1 MFVMQGSLTIIV
13 SDIMTTEGVNKS
25 SATGMK
31 EIVTQLYTE
40 IDKLRNSNME
50 LDKENKMMERKLK
63 INEEDIEYLVK
74 LNKPLEKAYRS
85 LQRKYQKAT
94 DELDM
99 LKKGAQLRS
108 EWANL
113 IIFVKQYKFVIII
126 NR

>member
-13 SDIMTTEGVNKS
+13 SDIMTMEGVNKS

-31 EIVTQLYTE
+31 EIVTQLFTE

-94 DELDM
+94 DELEM

-108 EWANL
+108 E
-113 IIFVKQYKFVIII
+113 
-126 NR
+126 